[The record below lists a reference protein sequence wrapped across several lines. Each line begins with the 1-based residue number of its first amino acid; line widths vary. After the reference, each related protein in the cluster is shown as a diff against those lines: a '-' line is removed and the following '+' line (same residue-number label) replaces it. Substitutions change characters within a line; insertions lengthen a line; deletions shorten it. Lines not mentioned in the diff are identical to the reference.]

1 MKIIFFG
8 TPLFAV
14 PTLEKLLAAP
24 ETEVAAVVTQPD
36 KRRGR
41 GNKLIPSPVKS
52 VAVAHNIPVWQP
64 RRVKKNA
71 KTLNLLKEAQA
82 DVFVVVAYGQILSA
96 EILEMPKLGCI
107 NVHGSILPK
116 YRGAAP
122 IQWSIYYGEVET
134 GNTTMLMDVGMDTGP
149 MLLKSVIPIG
159 LLDNAVSIAEILAKD
174 GADLLWETFSK
185 LENREIEPIP
195 QDDSLATYAPL
206 IQHSDYQIDWS
217 KNAIDIHNQVRAFF
231 PNCFTTFRGQSLKVM
246 ATVPVGA
253 EYWSQLS
260 PELQKLEKV
269 WSSESEVMGN
279 IGEVVKVIKGLGPV
293 VQTGNG
299 WLLLW
304 KVQLA
309 GKKAVSG
316 WDFANGTRLAVGEVI
331 SNPVVSV

>member
-14 PTLEKLLAAP
+14 PTLEKLLADP
-24 ETEVAAVVTQPD
+24 EIEVMAVVTQPD

-52 VAVAHNIPVWQP
+52 VALTHNIPVWQP

-71 KTLNLLKEAQA
+71 ETLNLLKQADA

-96 EILEMPKLGCI
+96 EILEMPKLGCV

-122 IQWSIYYGEVET
+122 IQWSIYHGEAET

-149 MLLKSVIPIG
+149 MLLKSVTPIG

-174 GADLLWETFSK
+174 GADLLLETLRK
-185 LENREIEPIP
+185 LEKREIEPIP

-206 IQHSDYQIDWS
+206 IQNSDYEIDWS
-217 KNAIDIHNQVRAFF
+217 KSALDIHNQVRGFF
-231 PNCFTTFRGQSLKVM
+231 PNCFTSFRGQSLKVM
-246 ATVPVGA
+246 ATVPVGT
-253 EYWSQLS
+253 EYWSQLP

-269 WSSESEVMGN
+269 WSSESEVVGN

-293 VQTGNG
+293 VQTGAG
-299 WLLLW
+299 WLLLSQ
-304 KVQLA
+304 VQLA

-331 SNPVVSV
+331 GGVRE